1 MAFYMKPGRG
11 PMMKTGQ
18 GIPQTFQS
26 PEKQAA
32 ALYQKKQTPKD
43 GDKLPSYEVKSTK
56 SVNTPGKTTTKKTTS
71 NYDAAVKSEGT
82 TILNR
87 PATAAET
94 AAANKKRAEAKKK
107 DASASTTTTTPAST
121 KTVDTSET
129 VTLGKETANQVK
141 KRGNTN
147 KTNARDKRTAIKNAA
162 YTQAAADSTA
172 SSKRDRKR
180 FTRDGEIALSKK
192 RGEYITKRAN
202 KIANRTLSGKVS
214 VKERDAA
221 FPLDGKSAGTRGGT
235 FSEED
240 FQ

>member
-26 PEKQAA
+26 PAKQAE
-32 ALYQKKQTPKD
+32 ALYQKKQDPKD
-43 GDKLPSYEVKSTK
+43 GDKLPSYKVKSTK

-82 TILNR
+82 TILKR
-87 PATAAET
+87 KATAAET

-121 KTVDTSET
+121 KTVDTSKT

-141 KRGNTN
+141 KRGNIN
-147 KTNARDKRTAIKNAA
+147 KTNAREKRAAIKNAA

-172 SSKRDRKR
+172 SSKRDRKK

-202 KIANRTLSGKVS
+202 KAANRTLSGKVS

-221 FPLDGKSAGTRGGT
+221 FPLDGKSAGKRGGT